1 LHAVQ
6 RKKRFQAK
14 ILHQL
19 FKGKLMDDQE
29 QFANAVREAGKAIY
43 KAEAALG
50 RADADEK
57 KIVAMTMVKAE
68 LNAGAKTNAAQIR
81 AADEDITVY
90 QARCDRGTA
99 KGLLALA
106 KTELI
111 AAEME
116 FKQWQSNM
124 ANQRLEK
131 HRIYN
136 S

>member
-1 LHAVQ
+1 
-6 RKKRFQAK
+6 
-14 ILHQL
+14 
-19 FKGKLMDDQE
+19 MDDQE

-106 KTELI
+106 KTE
-111 AAEME
+111 
-116 FKQWQSNM
+116 
-124 ANQRLEK
+124 
-131 HRIYN
+131 
-136 S
+136 